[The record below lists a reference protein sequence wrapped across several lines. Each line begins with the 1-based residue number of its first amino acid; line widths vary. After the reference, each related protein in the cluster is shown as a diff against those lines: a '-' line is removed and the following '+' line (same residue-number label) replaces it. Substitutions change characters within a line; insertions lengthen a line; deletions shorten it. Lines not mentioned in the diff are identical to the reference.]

1 VPTVDNIRLFIVDKN
16 SKVRQALE
24 ARLSSSSRIEVVGTA
39 RGAAEGVR
47 RYPELKPDVT
57 LLDARTAG
65 RPKDV
70 ADIVSEL
77 SRQGPSVIVLTS
89 YATERER
96 EAALDSGAARYLL
109 KDIDSAAL
117 IGEIESLGKSS
128 VQPA

>member
-1 VPTVDNIRLFIVDKN
+1 MPTVDNIRLFIVDKN

-70 ADIVSEL
+70 ADVVSEL
-77 SRQGPSVIVLTS
+77 SRQGPSVIVLTTF
-89 YATERER
+89 ATERER

-128 VQPA
+128 IQPA

>member
-1 VPTVDNIRLFIVDKN
+1 MPTVDSIRLFIVDKN

-70 ADIVSEL
+70 ADVVSEL
-77 SRQGPSVIVLTS
+77 SQQGPSVIVLTS
-89 YATERER
+89 FATERER

>member
-1 VPTVDNIRLFIVDKN
+1 VDNIRLFIVDKN

>member
-1 VPTVDNIRLFIVDKN
+1 VDNIRLFIVDKN

-70 ADIVSEL
+70 ADVVSEL

-128 VQPA
+128 IQPA

>member
-1 VPTVDNIRLFIVDKN
+1 VDNIRLFIVDKN

-24 ARLSSSSRIEVVGTA
+24 ARLSSSSLIEVVGTA

-70 ADIVSEL
+70 ADVVSEL

-89 YATERER
+89 FATERER

>member
-1 VPTVDNIRLFIVDKN
+1 MPTVDNIRLFIVDKN

-70 ADIVSEL
+70 ADVVSEL

-89 YATERER
+89 FATERER